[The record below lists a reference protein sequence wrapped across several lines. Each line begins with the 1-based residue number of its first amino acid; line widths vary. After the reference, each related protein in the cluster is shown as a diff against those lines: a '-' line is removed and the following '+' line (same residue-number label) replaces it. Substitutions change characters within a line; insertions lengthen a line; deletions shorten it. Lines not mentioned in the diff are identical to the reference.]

1 MNAEE
6 IAKPCEFMSLSKEDG
21 PVVQIPGEFHV
32 EYVKNMT
39 HCLIGRILS
48 RRMVNRDAFKAVL
61 EHIWNT
67 VHGVEIEM
75 ASCLKLTPHVRP
87 KVNGPRKFSTNRDNA
102 YSDFPR
108 YHDGKFGSGK
118 WEDNLGSGRRK
129 SSSSEDNPVTISV
142 KHVEEG
148 VKGVVC
154 NNNISSLLVGLDSV
168 REENVKKGVM
178 VPYVCIDSGMFHFVE
193 DFGKVTDNVEGLN
206 SIMGCQ
212 KKVSKHWKRVARS
225 PTQKHLVGLPSPIK
239 KFFTARARNRYNSRS
254 PKQTFLD
261 KNNDGCVISG
271 LEECKKGKRNFK
283 SAEEILS
290 SAYNLVQDFQHSL
303 ASLVFSLV

>member
-1 MNAEE
+1 MLFEG
-6 IAKPCEFMSLSKEDG
+6 LD
-21 PVVQIPGEFHV
+21 
-32 EYVKNMT
+32 
-39 HCLIGRILS
+39 LIGTPEISFCLVVKGCSKVTYGPGLQIWLLR
-48 RRMVNRDAFKAVL
+48 AVL
-61 EHIWNT
+61 TISAVVRQQLHESMSGNT
-67 VHGVEIEM
+67 DISTSCTESNLHHHYSGCVRVFLLGVL
-75 ASCLKLTPHVRP
+75 ACSVLWAL
-87 KVNGPRKFSTNRDNA
+87 VNGPRKFSTNRDNA

-193 DFGKVTDNVEGLN
+193 DFGKVTGNIMLREVDND
-206 SIMGCQ
+206 M
-212 KKVSKHWKRVARS
+212 
-225 PTQKHLVGLPSPIK
+225 
-239 KFFTARARNRYNSRS
+239 RA
-254 PKQTFLD
+254 
-261 KNNDGCVISG
+261 
-271 LEECKKGKRNFK
+271 
-283 SAEEILS
+283 
-290 SAYNLVQDFQHSL
+290 SL
-303 ASLVFSLV
+303 AGGLYSRQDQL

>member
-75 ASCLKLTPHVRP
+75 VGDNTFVFNFRSLEDRLMVKSRGPWHFDESLIVLEESCGLGGISQMSFSR
-87 KVNGPRKFSTNRDNA
+87 VNGPRKFSTNRDNA

-193 DFGKVTDNVEGLN
+193 DFGKVTGNIMLREVDND
-206 SIMGCQ
+206 M
-212 KKVSKHWKRVARS
+212 
-225 PTQKHLVGLPSPIK
+225 
-239 KFFTARARNRYNSRS
+239 RA
-254 PKQTFLD
+254 
-261 KNNDGCVISG
+261 
-271 LEECKKGKRNFK
+271 
-283 SAEEILS
+283 
-290 SAYNLVQDFQHSL
+290 SL
-303 ASLVFSLV
+303 AGGLYSRQDQL